1 MDEKTLEAL
10 KGSIRKWEAI
20 VAGTGVDEGGDN
32 CPLCQLFSFSCDE
45 GDYYCYGCPVM
56 LKTGHDDCRTTPY
69 YAYRANKTT
78 ENAQAELDFLK
89 SLLPPGEGERSQTA
103 LSEDRTGHSDSA
115 QTTKA

>member
-20 VAGTGVDEGGDN
+20 VAGTGVDWGGHN
-32 CPLCQLFSFSCDE
+32 CPLCQLFSCHCDE

-56 LKTGHDDCRTTPY
+56 LKTGHDDCTTTPY
-69 YAYRANKTT
+69 HAYRNHNSI

-89 SLLPPGEGERSQTA
+89 SLLPEEGEWSQTA
-103 LSEDRTGHSDSA
+103 LSGDRTGHSDSA
-115 QTTKA
+115 QNNQ